1 MHGTLD
7 TMCRRTT
14 PLRVVNELIK
24 ANKNF
29 DLLLL
34 PNRRHGYAGDTYVI
48 RWRWAYLVRICDGRR
63 TAARLRT
70 QAADRNNRSSR
81 RAGHK
86 LRGTFLGRTRAS
98 GCRLSAVEDHKSD
111 WECFS
116 SRRPNSGRL
125 VSCSLS
131 ASLHSRTDKKS
142 SPEVHG
148 GSRIIWIRNPRGNW
162 SGCN

>member
-48 RWRWAYLVRICDGRR
+48 RRRWDYFVRCLMG
-63 TAARLRT
+63 AKPPQRLRT
-70 QAADRNNRSSR
+70 QAAGKNNRGS
-81 RAGHK
+81 
-86 LRGTFLGRTRAS
+86 LRVGR
-98 GCRLSAVEDHKSD
+98 K
-111 WECFS
+111 
-116 SRRPNSGRL
+116 
-125 VSCSLS
+125 
-131 ASLHSRTDKKS
+131 
-142 SPEVHG
+142 
-148 GSRIIWIRNPRGNW
+148 
-162 SGCN
+162 